1 MLMKKSSKFGRWF
14 KSITKQIQLGL
25 IVIALF
31 LIAPATIQKVF
42 DIYQSLNPYLENR
55 DILATNTKL
64 DLRYKLPNYSD
75 VSWAKQNFE
84 DRKKMK
90 AQYQDFIVWRRG
102 IYNSETIN
110 IDSNGLR
117 RTYVPKDK
125 DDQLTVWMFGGS
137 TMWGNG
143 VNDDNTIPSLLAKK
157 TGAQVK
163 NFGEG
168 GYIVRQELNTLN
180 KAYSEAPTLAGNQER
195 IVIFYDGVNDGAGHC
210 VKGNSEISTDRQ
222 NQIRTAFRSYF
233 ENPSALTFDYL
244 IQPAVM
250 LVNKISIKIF
260 GKNDPKSR
268 REFWSCDT
276 VPEQADFIAR
286 SIVND
291 WISANAIAKARGDRF
306 IAILQP
312 VSFLSDSRFDH
323 LVIAGQG
330 IEDLEAMGN
339 QYKTVYP
346 LIKKHAN
353 NANIEFYDFTA
364 VFDLPEFIYIDY
376 CHVSHQGNEIVAKEI
391 MSILK

>member
-1 MLMKKSSKFGRWF
+1 MIKGFKFSSWF
-14 KSITKQIQLGL
+14 KSISKQIQLGL
-25 IVIALF
+25 VVVALF

-42 DIYQSLNPYLENR
+42 DIYQSLNPHLENR
-55 DILATNTKL
+55 DVLATNSKL

-75 VSWAKQNFE
+75 VSWAKQHFE

-90 AQYQDFIVWRRG
+90 AEYQDFIVWRRG
-102 IYNSETIN
+102 VYSSETIN
-110 IDSNGLR
+110 IGSDGLR

-125 DDQLTVWMFGGS
+125 DDQSTIWMFGGS

-143 VNDDNTIPSLLAKK
+143 VNDDNTIPSLLAKA

-180 KAYSEAPTLAGNQER
+180 KAYSQVLTPTGNQNR

-210 VKGNSEISTDRQ
+210 GQGNNEISTDRQ

-233 ENPSALTFDYL
+233 EKPSALTFDYL
-244 IQPAVM
+244 IQPAVR

-260 GKNDPKSR
+260 GKNAKSR
-268 REFWSCDT
+268 EEFWSCDT

-323 LVIAGQG
+323 LVIAGES
-330 IEDLEAMGN
+330 IEDLEAKGN

-346 LIKKHAN
+346 LIKKYAS

-376 CHVSHQGNEIVAKEI
+376 CHVSHQGNEIVAKKI